1 MTLFWWWVAVKDVK
15 VKGKTAL
22 IDVDR
27 GYMPFNAVSSG
38 WQFTALMTWN
48 VQIFSRQSLNPS
60 FYFSSYMDFTLQ
72 WSLTEFYSLLTNYKV
87 TWIWLLLSFCALR
100 WHYLT
105 YGCSNEYV
113 CVFVCSYVTVFTVGE
128 EHAATWRKT
137 NLESHVLTVRPQL
150 WNWTLSIDLEQRS
163 RDSDRCSKSLHP
175 WTQQSSANL
184 QLQNQAETTDMCTHL
199 NIVCMLILHTVYT
212 QVYHIS

>member
-1 MTLFWWWVAVKDVK
+1 MV
-15 VKGKTAL
+15 
-22 IDVDR
+22 IH
-27 GYMPFNAVSSG
+27 SSDD
-38 WQFTALMTWN
+38 MWN
-48 VQIFSRQSLNPS
+48 VQIFSRQSLNLS

-72 WSLTEFYSLLTNYKV
+72 WSLNFIVCSLITRSCECGCFYHFVLYIDT
-87 TWIWLLLSFCALR
+87 IWLMVAVMSMC
-100 WHYLT
+100 
-105 YGCSNEYV
+105 
-113 CVFVCSYVTVFTVGE
+113 VCSYVTVFTVGE

-163 RDSDRCSKSLHP
+163 RDSEWRSKSLHS

-199 NIVCMLILHTVYT
+199 NIACMLILHIYT
-212 QVYHIS
+212 SLSLKVQCGGFRRLY

>member
-1 MTLFWWWVAVKDVK
+1 MLIEVTRPLMLFHVDGNSQLWWHVKCTNIF
-15 VKGKTAL
+15 KTKL
-22 IDVDR
+22 KSVILFFILH
-27 GYMPFNAVSSG
+27 G
-38 WQFTALMTWN
+38 
-48 VQIFSRQSLNPS
+48 
-60 FYFSSYMDFTLQ
+60 FYFTVI
-72 WSLTEFYSLLTNYKV
+72 TEFYSLLTNYKV
-87 TWIWLLLSFCALR
+87 IWMWLLLSFCALH

-137 NLESHVLTVRPQL
+137 NLESHVLMVRPQL

-163 RDSDRCSKSLHP
+163 RDSEWRSKSLHS

-199 NIVCMLILHTVYT
+199 NIACMLILHIYT
-212 QVYHIS
+212 SLSLKVQCGGFRRLY